1 MRYLGLIGA
10 LVGVVVSILLGA
22 TVAAPFYWALVVFGP
37 LMLLGLYDLV
47 QTRHSILRNY
57 PILGHF
63 RFLFEAIRPELHQY
77 FIESDLN
84 GRPFNRD
91 ERSLVYER
99 AKNIE
104 GLQPFGTELDVYSG
118 EYEWCSHSI
127 APHSKSK
134 AHFRTLVGGPDCT
147 KPYSC
152 SLLNVS
158 SMSFGA
164 ISPNA
169 ILALNAGAKKAG
181 FAHWTG
187 EGGFSPY
194 HRKPGGDV
202 VWQIGTGYFGCRNDD
217 GTFNADL
224 FAEQANDDQVKMVE
238 IKISQGAKPGHG
250 GVLPAA
256 KITPE
261 IAMTRKV
268 PMGQD
273 CISPPG
279 HSAFSTPREL
289 CQWIKELRN
298 LCGGKPVGFKL
309 CIGQPHDFMAIC
321 KAMIETGITPDFIN
335 IDGGEGGTGAAPPE
349 FSNSMGAPLVEGLIF
364 AHNALV
370 GCGLRDKIKIACAG
384 KVTSAAQIIRNVA
397 IGADWCNVAR
407 GFMMA
412 VGCIQAQTCH
422 TNECPVGVATQ
433 DPRRYRALDVGDKS
447 ERVYR
452 FHANTMEALSELV
465 GAMGLDSPN
474 ELKPHHVSKRVSPI
488 QVMSYGDAYRFLESG
503 ALLNGLTDH
512 PIFDKSW
519 AAASADTFKMQ
530 LQGSSR

>member
-1 MRYLGLIGA
+1 MRFIPLFIALILTAAFVALGLVYCPWWLIGA
-10 LVGVVVSILLGA
+10 GVCGPLALLGI
-22 TVAAPFYWALVVFGP
+22 
-37 LMLLGLYDLV
+37 YDLIQV
-47 QTRHSILRNY
+47 RHSILRNY
-57 PILGHF
+57 PIMAHF
-63 RFLFEAIRPELHQY
+63 RFLLESIRPEIHQY
-77 FIESDLN
+77 FIENNTS

-99 AKNIE
+99 SKNIE
-104 GLQPFGTELDVYSG
+104 GLKPFGTELDVYSD
-118 EYEWCSHSI
+118 EYEWCTHSI
-127 APHSKSK
+127 APRPKSEK
-134 AHFRTLVGGPDCT
+134 PFRTLVGGPDCK

-152 SLLNVS
+152 SLFNVS

-194 HRKPGGDV
+194 HREPGGDV

-224 FAEQANDDQVKMVE
+224 FAEQAVDEQVKMVE

-261 IAMTRKV
+261 IAKTRKV

-289 CQWIKELRN
+289 CEWIKQLRD

-309 CIGQPHDFMAIC
+309 CVGMPHEFLAIC
-321 KAMIETGITPDFIN
+321 KAMLETGILPDFVN
-335 IDGGEGGTGAAPPE
+335 VDGGEGGTGAAPPE
-349 FSNSMGAPLVEGLIF
+349 FSNSIGMPLIEGLVF
-364 AHNALV
+364 VHNALV
-370 GCGLRDKIKIACAG
+370 GCGLRDKIKVACAG
-384 KVTSAAQIIRNVA
+384 KVTSAAHIIRNVA
-397 IGADWCNVAR
+397 IGADWCNAAR

-412 VGCIQAQTCH
+412 VGCIQAQACH

-433 DPRRYRALDVGDKS
+433 DPQRFRALDVVNKAK
-447 ERVYR
+447 RVHQ
-452 FHANTMEALSELV
+452 FHTNTMEALSELV
-465 GAMGLDSPN
+465 AAMGVGSPD
-474 ELKPHHVSKRVSPI
+474 ELTPYHVSKRIEPNK
-488 QVMSYGDAYRFLESG
+488 VMTYEDAYRFLEKG
-503 ALLNGLTDH
+503 VLLEGNTDH
-512 PIFDKSW
+512 PVFDKNW
-519 AAASADTFKMQ
+519 AIASVDTFKA
-530 LQGSSR
+530 SV